1 MKKLFV
7 LAALFTALVGTAS
20 AQGGQGG
27 GMTPEQRAERQ
38 KQMKTELV
46 AKAKITEAEADKVM
60 QIQLDS
66 RASLRGL
73 RDLTPEER
81 QKKMD
86 EVKAENSKKFKAI
99 PLTDDQVKAVD
110 AFYEEQTKRMMNRGG
125 GQGGN
130 GNGNGNN

>member
-20 AQGGQGG
+20 AQGGPG

-46 AKAKITEAEADKVM
+46 AAAKITEAEADKVM
-60 QIQLDS
+60 QIQADS
-66 RASLRGL
+66 RAALRGL
-73 RDLTPEER
+73 RDLPQEER

-110 AFYEEQTKRMMNRGG
+110 AFYEEQMKRMMNRGG
-125 GQGGN
+125 GNGGN
-130 GNGNGNN
+130 GNGNGNK

>member
-7 LAALFTALVGTAS
+7 MAALFTALVGTAS

-46 AKAKITEAEADKVM
+46 SKAKITEAEADKVM
-60 QIQLDS
+60 QIQQES
-66 RASLRGL
+66 RAGLRGL
-73 RDLTPEER
+73 RDMTPEER

-86 EVKAENSKKFKAI
+86 EIKVENTKKFKAI

-110 AFYEEQTKRMMNRGG
+110 AFYDEQMKRMMNRGN
-125 GQGGN
+125 GGN
-130 GNGNGNN
+130 GN

>member
-1 MKKLFV
+1 MKKLFF
-7 LAALFTALVGTAS
+7 LAVLFTAFSATTVS
-20 AQGGQGG
+20 AQGGNGG

-38 KQMKTELV
+38 KQMKTDLV

-60 QIQLDS
+60 QIQQDS
-66 RASLRGL
+66 RTALRGL

-81 QKKMD
+81 QKKLD

-110 AFYEEQTKRMMNRGG
+110 SFYEEQMKKMMNR
-125 GQGGN
+125 GN
-130 GNGNGNN
+130 GNGNGNANGNN